1 MGVEV
6 PDVLT
11 SDADDSDDAVCV
23 GVAKDAGGEGTGVGC
38 AAVGVVLGAGDDADA
53 VVNYVVDGVDVEP
66 VVCASGG
73 GTAGPVQ
80 LNYCPWY

>member
-38 AAVGVVLGAGDDADA
+38 AAVGVVLGAGDA
-53 VVNYVVDGVDVEP
+53 VGAGVNHAVYGVYVERAGG
-66 VVCASGG
+66 ASGG
-73 GTAGPVQ
+73 GTARPVQ
-80 LNYCPWY
+80 PNYYLWR